1 MNPATHRGI
10 MAQTDD
16 AAHSL
21 SIVAESAVAL
31 ATAEL
36 KLAVSKGKA
45 WFTRIGRGVLFA
57 YLGLLFA
64 QVSILLV
71 ALSPLLLSVR
81 PWPIVLLSVGL
92 GVVPAAIFF
101 LVARWEFGRLK
112 ALPPMKRRPTAD
124 ISAPSNSVDV

>member
-1 MNPATHRGI
+1 

-21 SIVAESAVAL
+21 SVVAESAVAL
-31 ATAEL
+31 AKAEL
-36 KLAVSKGKA
+36 KLAVSEGKA
-45 WFTRIGRGVLFA
+45 WFSRIGMGLLFA

-64 QVSILLV
+64 QASILLI
-71 ALSPLLLSVR
+71 ALTPILLGFR

-92 GVVPAAIFF
+92 GVVPAAILF

-112 ALPPMKRRPTAD
+112 ALPPLKKRLSSPPNPNHPASEAGRA
-124 ISAPSNSVDV
+124 

>member
-1 MNPATHRGI
+1 

-31 ATAEL
+31 AKAEL
-36 KLAVSKGKA
+36 KLAVSEGKA
-45 WFTRIGRGVLFA
+45 WFSRIGMGVLFA

-64 QVSILLV
+64 QASILLIALTPILIGFRPWPLV
-71 ALSPLLLSVR
+71 ALSVA
-81 PWPIVLLSVGL
+81 L
-92 GVVPAAIFF
+92 GVVPAIIFF

-112 ALPPMKRRPTAD
+112 GLPPMKKRLSSPSSPHP
-124 ISAPSNSVDV
+124 SASEVGRA